1 MSNKRYLRI
10 LSVLPFLTMLLLG
23 GCDMTLFN
31 PKGQVG
37 LDERNLIIS
46 ATLLMLIVVIPVFI
60 MTAVFAWKYRASNT
74 KANYQPNWAHSTRI
88 EAVVWGIPTLII
100 IALGILTWTST
111 HALDPYK
118 PLESDVPPVT
128 VQVIAMDWKWLFIY
142 PELGVASVNEL
153 AIPDN
158 TPINFRITSDG
169 AMTSFFIPSLG
180 GQIYAMAGMQTQL
193 HLIANEIGVYRGF
206 AANYNGEGFSKMGFA
221 TRAMS
226 PADFQGWVE
235 QVRGDS
241 ARLDSM
247 TDYAVLAKPSIEH
260 PVQHFASV
268 QPDLFQK
275 VVDKYEGMNT
285 GAPAH
290 GKMDDMPDM
299 GMSMHSH

>member
-1 MSNKRYLRI
+1 MSNKRYPRF

-23 GCDMTLFN
+23 GCDMVLFN

-37 LDERNLIIS
+37 LNERNLIIA

-74 KANYQPNWAHSTRI
+74 QANYQPNWAHSVRI
-88 EAVVWGIPTLII
+88 EAVVWGVPALII
-100 IALGILTWTST
+100 IALGILTWKST

-169 AMTSFFIPSLG
+169 AMTSFFIPALG

-193 HLIANEIGVYRGF
+193 HLIANEIGEYRGF

-221 TRAMS
+221 ARAMS
-226 PADFQGWVE
+226 PADFQAWVA

-241 ARLDSM
+241 ARLASM
-247 TDYAVLAKPSIEH
+247 ADYEVLAKPSIEH

-268 QPDLFQK
+268 QPGLFQH
-275 VVDKYEGMNT
+275 VVDKYEGMNR

-299 GMSMHSH
+299 TMDSH